1 MAQPRLSGHVCLLS
15 HKGLSTPA
23 TSHPIFVRVCAGNL
37 YPQGGGLASVCTS
50 EWKETGREK
59 CQINWC
65 VSAPCGRHR
74 REARRRMVCLS
85 LTVFLSVFFNGCP
98 AGWNRRCGQHLQVHV
113 THVFYTSSETLQKGD
128 IKSEG
133 SWLALRDQFD
143 EMWHFVVG
151 LLRKCSNLS
160 WLILNV

>member
-65 VSAPCGRHR
+65 VSAPCGRQR
-74 REARRRMVCLS
+74 REARRRMVCLA

-98 AGWNRRCGQHLQVHV
+98 AGWNRRWPTPASARRTPVLHLKWNTTKGRTKKWRVLIGAARSIWWNV
-113 THVFYTSSETLQKGD
+113 TFCCWVT
-128 IKSEG
+128 
-133 SWLALRDQFD
+133 
-143 EMWHFVVG
+143 V
-151 LLRKCSNLS
+151 
-160 WLILNV
+160 